1 MTALSVPQQGSGRL
15 AALYWRLFALPWH
28 AIKVYPPV
36 LLIASSAAYA
46 SAQFAA
52 QHGIFPFPFNVMQS
66 VAFEWVYLGALA
78 LAGNRRGLWF
88 YTTVGFGAL
97 TSALYMFLHAAT
109 QNSWLAQFA
118 GDPLAQFLFAL
129 AHALPL
135 TLVGVSYM
143 LLIHV
148 HLQDEQQKADAD
160 AKAAAARV
168 TCRYCGAPCRNQAAE
183 WSHYRTCPKHPRRTP
198 RT

>member
-1 MTALSVPQQGSGRL
+1 MTLLALPQQTNTGFW
-15 AALYWRLFALPWH
+15 AWLYWRFIALPWH

-46 SAQFAA
+46 SSKFAE
-52 QHGIFPFPFNVMQS
+52 QHEIFPFPFNIMQA

-78 LAGNRRGLWF
+78 LAGQRRGLWF
-88 YTTVGFGAL
+88 YTTVGFGAF

-109 QNSWLAQFA
+109 QNGWLTGFT
-118 GDPLAQFLFAL
+118 GPLALFLFAM

-148 HLQDEQQKADAD
+148 YMLDEQDKAEAED
-160 AKAAAARV
+160 KRNAAMV
-168 TCRYCGAPCRNQAAE
+168 NCRYCGIECKNQQAE
-183 WSHYRTCPKHPRRTP
+183 YSHYRTCAQHPKRIAA
-198 RT
+198 

>member
-1 MTALSVPQQGSGRL
+1 MIATLPRQKDNGVWAW
-15 AALYWRLFALPWH
+15 LYWRLFALPWH

-46 SAQFAA
+46 SSEFAK
-52 QHGIFPFPFNVMQS
+52 QHEIFPVPFNIMQA

-78 LAGNRRGLWF
+78 LAGQRRGLWF
-88 YTTVGFGAL
+88 YTTVGFGAF
-97 TSALYMFLHAAT
+97 TSALYMFLHAADK
-109 QNSWLAQFA
+109 NGWLSSFT
-118 GDPLAQFLFAL
+118 DPLALFLFAL

-148 HLQDEQQKADAD
+148 HLQDEQDKAEAED
-160 AKAAAARV
+160 KRLAAIV
-168 TCRYCGAPCRNQAAE
+168 KCRYCGIECKNQPAE
-183 WSHYRTCPKHPRRTP
+183 YSHFRTCPKHPNRA
-198 RT
+198 

>member
-1 MTALSVPQQGSGRL
+1 MTTAVFPVQRQGFWWGVW
-15 AALYWRLFALPWH
+15 WRLVALPWH

-46 SAQFAA
+46 SSEFAK
-52 QHGIFPFPFNVMQS
+52 QHEIFPFPFNVMQA

-78 LAGNRRGLWF
+78 LAGNRRGPWF
-88 YTTVGFGAL
+88 YTTVVFGAL
-97 TSALYMFLHAAT
+97 TSALYMFLHAAN
-109 QNSWLAQFA
+109 QNGWLAAFTGPWA
-118 GDPLAQFLFAL
+118 LFLFAL

-148 HLQDEQQKADAD
+148 HMQDEQ
-160 AKAAAARV
+160 AKEEAEAKRTAQIV
-168 TCRYCGAPCRNQAAE
+168 NCRYCGIECKNIQAE
-183 WSHYRTCPKHPRRTP
+183 YSHYRTCPEHPKNKA
-198 RT
+198 

>member
-1 MTALSVPQQGSGRL
+1 MIATLPRQKDSGL
-15 AALYWRLFALPWH
+15 WAWLYWRLIALPWH

-46 SAQFAA
+46 SSRFAE
-52 QHGIFPFPFNVMQS
+52 QHAIFPFPFNIMQA

-78 LAGNRRGLWF
+78 LAGQRRGLWF
-88 YTTVGFGAL
+88 YTTVGFGAF

-109 QNSWLAQFA
+109 QNGWLDGFTS
-118 GDPLAQFLFAL
+118 PLALFLFAL

-148 HLQDEQQKADAD
+148 HLQDEQSKADDEARRR
-160 AKAAAARV
+160 AAIVA
-168 TCRYCGAPCRNQAAE
+168 CRYCGVDCKNQQAE
-183 WSHYRTCPKHPRRTP
+183 YSHFRTCAKHPRNV
-198 RT
+198 

>member
-1 MTALSVPQQGSGRL
+1 MIATLPRQKDSGPW
-15 AALYWRLFALPWH
+15 AWLYWRLIALPWH

-46 SAQFAA
+46 SSRFAE
-52 QHGIFPFPFNVMQS
+52 QHEIFPFPFNIMQA

-78 LAGNRRGLWF
+78 LAGQRRGLWF
-88 YTTVGFGAL
+88 YTTVGFGAF

-109 QNSWLAQFA
+109 QNGWLDTFT
-118 GDPLAQFLFAL
+118 GPLALFLFAL

-148 HLQDEQQKADAD
+148 HLQDEQSKADAE
-160 AKAAAARV
+160 ARRLAAIVA
-168 TCRYCGAPCRNQAAE
+168 CRYCGTACKNIQAE
-183 WSHYRTCPKHPRRTP
+183 YSHYRTCPKHPSRIGA
-198 RT
+198 

>member
-1 MTALSVPQQGSGRL
+1 MTALALPQSNAGWASRTWW
-15 AALYWRLFALPWH
+15 AIISLPWH

-46 SAQFAA
+46 SSEFAK
-52 QHGIFPFPFNVMQS
+52 QHEIFPFPFNVMQAI
-66 VAFEWVYLGALA
+66 AFEWVYLGALA
-78 LAGNRRGLWF
+78 LAGNRRGPWF
-88 YTTVGFGAL
+88 YTTVAFGAF

-109 QNSWLAQFA
+109 QNGWLAGFA
-118 GDPLAQFLFAL
+118 GPGALFLFAL

-148 HLQDEQQKADAD
+148 HMQDEQTKEEAEQ
-160 AKAAAARV
+160 RRLLLV
-168 TCRYCGAPCRNQAAE
+168 VNCRYCGEECRNQQAE
-183 WSHYRTCPKHPRRTP
+183 YSHFRTCPKHPKNAKS
-198 RT
+198 

>member
-1 MTALSVPQQGSGRL
+1 MI
-15 AALYWRLFALPWH
+15 AALPRQKNSGFWAWLSWRLIALPWH

-46 SAQFAA
+46 SSEFAK
-52 QHGIFPFPFNVMQS
+52 QHEIFPAPFNIMQAI
-66 VAFEWVYLGALA
+66 AFEWVYLGALA
-78 LAGNRRGLWF
+78 LAGSRRGPWF
-88 YTTVGFGAL
+88 YTTVGFGAF

-109 QNSWLAQFA
+109 QNGWLAGFTGPGA
-118 GDPLAQFLFAL
+118 LFLFAL

-148 HLQDEQQKADAD
+148 HLVDEQAKADTEAE
-160 AKAAAARV
+160 RLSLV
-168 TCRYCGAPCRNQAAE
+168 THCQYCGIACKNKQAE
-183 WSHYRTCPKHPRRTP
+183 YSHYRTCPQHPKNVRV
-198 RT
+198 

>member
-1 MTALSVPQQGSGRL
+1 VTTLTLPQQGTGRL
-15 AALYWRLFALPWH
+15 AALYWRLIALPWH

-52 QHGIFPFPFNVMQS
+52 QHAIFPFPFNVMQA

-78 LAGNRRGLWF
+78 LAGQRRGLWF
-88 YTTVGFGAL
+88 YTTVGFGAF

-109 QNSWLAQFA
+109 QNGWLRQFD

-148 HLQDEQQKADAD
+148 HLQDAQTRADHD
-160 AKAAAARV
+160 AKVLAERRQ
-168 TCRYCGAPCRNQAAE
+168 CPYCGEWRKNQE
-183 WSHYRTCPKHPRRTP
+183 SVYSHYRTCLKHPSKVQP
-198 RT
+198 

>member
-1 MTALSVPQQGSGRL
+1 MTTLALPRQKNDRL
-15 AALYWRLFALPWH
+15 WAWLYWRVIALPWH

-46 SAQFAA
+46 SSEFAK
-52 QHGIFPFPFNVMQS
+52 QHDIFPAPFNIMQA

-88 YTTVGFGAL
+88 YTTVGFGAF
-97 TSALYMFLHAAT
+97 TSALYMFLHAAN
-109 QNSWLAQFA
+109 QNGWLAGFT
-118 GDPLAQFLFAL
+118 GPLALFLFAM

-148 HLQDEQQKADAD
+148 HLQDEQDEADQEKRRLSAI
-160 AKAAAARV
+160 V
-168 TCRYCGAPCRNQAAE
+168 QCRYCGLECKNQQAE
-183 WSHYRTCPKHPRRTP
+183 YSHYRTCPKHPKRAT
-198 RT
+198 